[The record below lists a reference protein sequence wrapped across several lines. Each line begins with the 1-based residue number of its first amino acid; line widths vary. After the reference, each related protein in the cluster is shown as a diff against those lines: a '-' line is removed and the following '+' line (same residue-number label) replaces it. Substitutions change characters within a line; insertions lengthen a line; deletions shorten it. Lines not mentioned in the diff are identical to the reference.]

1 MSAKL
6 SPINYATQFIQRACV
21 YVSIRVY
28 VCKSL
33 CWRKCLQTFGF
44 RLPHWLSNE
53 GKYLLK
59 NQPYTYILLYVHTFI
74 HFSSNGTLLTAGPPQ
89 ANLNEEKTSQKNT
102 YNKNKNKTKH
112 ATQFLGKHFD

>member
-6 SPINYATQFIQRACV
+6 SPINYATQFIQRACM
-21 YVSIRVY
+21 YAGIRVC
-28 VCKSL
+28 VCMRTPL

-59 NQPYTYILLYVHTFI
+59 KKPCMYVHSH
-74 HFSSNGTLLTAGPPQ
+74 HFNGTLLTAGPPQ
-89 ANLNEEKTSQKNT
+89 ANLNEEKSSKNT
-102 YNKNKNKTKH
+102 KTK
-112 ATQFLGKHFD
+112 